1 MVGTA
6 MNSGGV
12 DTGMDDGE
20 QKDGNGDHAG
30 KGLMSDKE

>member
-6 MNSGGV
+6 MDSGGV

-20 QKDGNGDHAG
+20 QNDGNGDHAD
-30 KGLMSDKE
+30 KARMSEKR